1 VNAPKEKIRVLVV
14 DDHFMA
20 RLGLSLP
27 ISQEPDMAVVG
38 EAADIAEALDAYRI
52 HQPDVV
58 TMDYRLGNGTGVE
71 ATLKIRSEF
80 AKARV
85 LMLSA
90 FEGEEDIF
98 RAMEAGVR
106 GYLTK
111 DSKCHDVLEAI
122 RAVHGGG
129 TVFPPKIEEKL
140 NARGGR
146 TPLNEREI
154 EIVRR
159 IVEGRSNKEIAELMG
174 LGEPLVK
181 FHVRK
186 ILEKLDAPDRTRA
199 AIVALERGIIHHDD

>member
-1 VNAPKEKIRVLVV
+1 MRQQPLLQLEITDNGKGFDPSAKT
-14 DDHFMA
+14 DTA
-20 RLGLSLP
+20 
-27 ISQEPDMAVVG
+27 
-38 EAADIAEALDAYRI
+38 EAAAAYRI
-52 HQPDVV
+52 HPPDVV
-58 TMDYRLGNGTGVE
+58 TMDYRRGQGTGVE
-71 ATLKIRSEF
+71 AALKTRSEF
-80 AKARV
+80 AEARV
-85 LMLSA
+85 FMLSA
-90 FEGEEDIF
+90 FEWEDDIF

-111 DSKCHDVLEAI
+111 DSKCHDLLEAI

-129 TVFPPKIEEKL
+129 TVFPSTIEETL

-146 TPLNEREI
+146 IPLNEREI

-159 IVEGRSNKEIAELMG
+159 IVEGRSDKGIARRMG
-174 LGEPLVK
+174 LGEALVK